1 MLPSKKRPTKGRSA
15 RQGGFSLVELLV
27 VIGVIGVM
35 AGISIPIMNPVRE
48 NARINKSLKNAQA
61 LAATAGAAQAAGA
74 VLDLSSI
81 DTAVAQL
88 KDGVKGTGVFGT
100 STFRVA
106 PFSAAEISE
115 FRDYLAVDGNTLVF
129 VRP

>member
-1 MLPSKKRPTKGRSA
+1 MFPSKKRLGIRNLA

-27 VIGVIGVM
+27 VIGVIGLM

-74 VLDLSSI
+74 VLNLSSI

-88 KDGVKGTGVFGT
+88 KEGVNGTGVFGT
-100 STFRVA
+100 STFKVA
-106 PFSAAEISE
+106 PFSESEIAE
-115 FRDYLAVDGNTLVF
+115 FRDYLSIDGNTLVF

>member
-1 MLPSKKRPTKGRSA
+1 MKLHHSSA
-15 RQGGFSLVELLV
+15 PNDVHGFSLVELLV
-27 VIGVIGVM
+27 VIGVIGIM
-35 AGISIPIMNPVRE
+35 AGISIPIMNPVRQ
-48 NARINKSLKNAQA
+48 NAKVNKSMKNAQA

-88 KDGVKGTGVFGT
+88 KNGVQGTGTFKT

-106 PFSAAEISE
+106 PFSPAEIEE
-115 FRDYLAVDGNTLVF
+115 FRSYWSIDSSTLVF
-129 VRP
+129 TRP